1 MAGDT
6 AGGRVTGFVLLRV
19 RAHRLLLTA
28 ALLTVLLTTAVLA
41 TLTAYSGA
49 IGDAALRHSLL
60 DPSATTAGTT
70 GTTDST
76 GKTGTADATDSTG
89 KSGKTATAATADTA
103 DTADTQSAAATT
115 LVVKA
120 DVPAEERE
128 AADQAV
134 RDGARRT
141 FDGLPVTLRTLSRS
155 GPYALPR
162 SLQEPAARTEDPD
175 LTHFAA
181 LDPSQVRTVEGRAP
195 RAPGDLAD
203 RREIEV
209 ALPETAARRLAVEPG
224 TRLTLVDRFDG
235 PKVRVLVTGLYRP
248 VRVTS
253 PYWQLDDLHGRGV
266 TKVDFTTYGP
276 LLTDPAVLAGSGS
289 GRLVS
294 SGPTAWLASAD
305 FSALTTG
312 RIGALREAA
321 TAGPRT
327 LLKSP
332 ALHGTTAVTTSL
344 PEELE
349 RVERSLLVSRS
360 TLLIVALQLALLA
373 GYALLLVARL
383 LSVERAG
390 ETRLLRARGAS
401 RGRVAA
407 LAALE
412 ASLLA
417 LPAAVCAPLLAGPL
431 TRLLA
436 GQGALSRIGL
446 RLDTSAAAGAV
457 WATAAAVALGCA
469 LAVTVPAL
477 TAREEGAEGGGRA
490 RSLPAPVR
498 AGADVGLLVIAA
510 VAYWQLSRQTSGAVT
525 STGPGRSAATPTDT
539 LGIDPLLVAAPAL
552 ALLAGTVLTLRL
564 MPPVARL
571 AERRAA
577 GGRGLPTALAGWQF
591 SRRPMRGAGPVL
603 LLVLAVAMG
612 MLAIGQGAS
621 WNRSQDDQADFLAGA
636 PVRVLAGGEDG
647 LSRAGLYA
655 DLDGVSGA
663 APAMRTTLPL
673 SGNRTAAVLALD
685 TEGAGADSGEG
696 SRDSSGDHSDSDS
709 DSDSDG
715 GSGSGD
721 ADALLL
727 RGDLADEPAGRLLAG
742 LGPGRAGSVGATL
755 PKDSTR
761 LELEL
766 RIRASAQP
774 SDPDS
779 DLDPDSDPGS
789 DPAPYR
795 SKMTADVTLTLE
807 DRYGTPYRMSA
818 GELPADG
825 KAHRLS
831 VQLAQAERAPSDRAA
846 EPLSLT
852 GAQLDLSQPTGRAE
866 EHRLS
871 VERLTATT
879 SDGTRR
885 RLTAPPS
892 WLVTSHN
899 NQTTADPKAG
909 NTPTGPDVESE
920 RPLTVTYGT
929 GYIPRETPWETSS
942 VTIRLQA
949 ERPAAP
955 EVEAV
960 ATDDFL
966 KAAGAR
972 EGERLDVPFGGS
984 AVPVRIVESVR
995 ALPTT
1000 EGSDATRS
1008 SGGALLVDL
1017 RSVNRVLEE
1026 RYGESVAPTEWWLR
1040 TEPGAAVRV
1049 AAQLRERPDVEPSQV
1064 VVRDEIAERLRDDP
1078 FGAGPEAAFAAASV
1092 VAAALAAVGFAVST
1106 AGSLRERG
1114 AEFALL
1120 RALGAP
1126 RRQLARLV
1134 AAEQGVLVALALVVG
1149 VALGAVLTRAVVPLI
1164 VLTSRATRPVPEV
1177 LVELPL
1183 ARVAFLLAGL
1193 VVAPLIVTVVL
1204 VLRRGDSASSLRS
1217 LRSLHEQGGE

>member
-1 MAGDT
+1 M
-6 AGGRVTGFVLLRV
+6 
-19 RAHRLLLTA
+19 RAHRLLLAA

-60 DPSATTAGTT
+60 DPSAG
-70 GTTDST
+70 ST
-76 GKTGTADATDSTG
+76 GSASAGS
-89 KSGKTATAATADTA
+89 SGSAPE
-103 DTADTQSAAATT
+103 SAAATT
-115 LVVKA
+115 LIVKA
-120 DVPAEERE
+120 DVPPAERT
-128 AADQAV
+128 AADKAV

-141 FDGLPVTLRTLSRS
+141 FDGLPVTLRTLTRS

-162 SLQEPAARTEDPD
+162 SLQDPAARSEDPD

-181 LDPSQVRTVEGRAP
+181 LDPTQVRTVEGRLP
-195 RAPGDLAD
+195 RAPSVSSNSNSGRSAGG
-203 RREIEV
+203 EIEV
-209 ALPETAARRLAVEPG
+209 ALPEAAARRLALEPG
-224 TRLTLVDRFDG
+224 ARLTLVDRFDG
-235 PKVRVLVTGLYRP
+235 PKVRVRVTGLYRP
-248 VRVTS
+248 VRVSS
-253 PYWQLDDLHGRGV
+253 PYWQLDDLHGRGIS
-266 TKVDFTTYGP
+266 TLDFTTYGP
-276 LLTDPAVLAGSGS
+276 LLADPSVLTAAGA
-289 GRLVS
+289 GRAVS
-294 SGPTAWLASAD
+294 SGPTGWLASAD
-305 FSALTTG
+305 FSGLTTG
-312 RIGALREAA
+312 RIDALRDAA
-321 TAGPRT
+321 GSGPRW

-344 PEELE
+344 PEELD
-349 RVERSLLVSRS
+349 RADRSLLVSRS

-401 RGRVAA
+401 RGRVAG

-417 LPAAVCAPLLAGPL
+417 LPAALCAPLLAGPL

-436 GQGALSRIGL
+436 GQGALARIGL
-446 RLDTSAAAGAV
+446 RLDTSATAGAV
-457 WATAAAVALGCA
+457 WVTAAAVALGCA

-477 TAREEGAEGGGRA
+477 TARAEGTGGGRA
-490 RSLPAPVR
+490 RALPAPVR

-525 STGPGRSAATPTDT
+525 TSGSGSGRSGASTDT
-539 LGIDPLLVAAPAL
+539 LGIDPLLVSAPAL

-564 MPPVARL
+564 LPPVARL

-577 GGRGLPTALAGWQF
+577 SGRGLPTALAGWQF

-621 WNRSQDDQADFLAGA
+621 WDRSQDDQADFLAGTSI
-636 PVRVLAGGEDG
+636 RVLAGGEGG
-647 LSRAGLYA
+647 LARAGLYA
-655 DLDGVSGA
+655 GLDGVRGA
-663 APAMRTTLPL
+663 APAMRTSLAL
-673 SGNRTAAVLALD
+673 SGNRTATVLALD
-685 TEGAGADSGEG
+685 TEGTGPNTGKG
-696 SRDSSGDHSDSDS
+696 TTGGSGDNST
-709 DSDSDG
+709 G

-721 ADALLL
+721 GDEDGDAVAMLM
-727 RGDLADEPAGRLLAG
+727 RGDLAGKPTGQLLAG
-742 LGPGRAGSVGATL
+742 LGPGHTDPVGVEL
-755 PKDSTR
+755 PKGSTS
-761 LELEL
+761 LELTL
-766 RIRASAQP
+766 RLRATASP
-774 SDPDS
+774 SHT
-779 DLDPDSDPGS
+779 
-789 DPAPYR
+789 DPAAYR
-795 SKMTADVTLTLE
+795 SKMSADVTVTLE

-818 GELPADG
+818 GDLPADG
-825 KAHRLS
+825 EAHRLTLA
-831 VQLAQAERAPSDRAA
+831 LAQGEQAPTDRAA

-852 GAQLDLSQPTGRAE
+852 GAQLDMSQPTGRAE

-871 VERLTATT
+871 VERLTATGT
-879 SDGTRR
+879 DGTER
-885 RLTAPPS
+885 RLAEPTS
-892 WLVTSHN
+892 WKVTSAN
-899 NQTTADPKAG
+899 NNTTADPEAG
-909 NTPTGPDVESE
+909 NTPTRPDVQS
-920 RPLTVTYGT
+920 RSPLTVSYGT
-929 GYIPRETPWETSS
+929 GYIPRETPWESAS
-942 VTIRLQA
+942 LTIRLQA

-966 KAAGAR
+966 AAAGAR
-972 EGERLDVPFGGS
+972 EGERLDVPFSGS

-1000 EGSDATRS
+1000 QDSGAGTV

-1017 RSVNRVLEE
+1017 RSVNRVLDA
-1026 RYGESVAPTEWWLR
+1026 RYGESVAPSEWWLR
-1040 TEPGAAVRV
+1040 TAPGATARV
-1049 AAQLRERPDVEPSQV
+1049 AAELRERPDVEPSQV

-1078 FGAGPEAAFAAASV
+1078 FGAGAQAAFTAASV

-1106 AGSLRERG
+1106 AGSLRERS

-1149 VALGAVLTRAVVPLI
+1149 VALGAVLTRAVIPLI

-1183 ARVAFLLAGL
+1183 AQVAFLLAAL
-1193 VVAPLIVTVVL
+1193 VVAPLIVTAVL
-1204 VLRRGDSASSLRS
+1204 VLRRGDAASSLRS
-1217 LRSLHEQGGE
+1217 LRVLHEQGGE

>member
-1 MAGDT
+1 M
-6 AGGRVTGFVLLRV
+6 

-60 DPSATTAGTT
+60 DTSAGTRSGT
-70 GTTDST
+70 GS
-76 GKTGTADATDSTG
+76 G
-89 KSGKTATAATADTA
+89 KSGGSGTAS
-103 DTADTQSAAATT
+103 QSAAATT

-128 AADQAV
+128 TADKAV

-141 FDGLPVTLRTLSRS
+141 FDGLPVTVRTLTRS

-162 SLQEPAARTEDPD
+162 SLQEPAARSEDPD

-181 LDPSQVRTVEGRAP
+181 LDPTQVRTVEGRPP
-195 RAPGDLAD
+195 RAPGELAGGD
-203 RREIEV
+203 GIEV
-209 ALPETAARRLAVEPG
+209 ALPETAARRLGLEPG
-224 TRLTLVDRFDG
+224 ARLTLVDRFDG

-266 TKVDFTTYGP
+266 SRLDFTTYGP
-276 LLTDPAVLAGSGS
+276 LLADPAVLAATGD

-294 SGPTAWLASAD
+294 SGSTGWLASAD
-305 FSALTTG
+305 FSALTTA
-312 RIGALREAA
+312 RIGDLRDAA
-321 TAGPRT
+321 GAGPRS

-332 ALHGTTAVTTSL
+332 SLHGTTAITTSL
-344 PEELE
+344 PEELD

-383 LSVERAG
+383 LSVERAD

-401 RGRVAA
+401 RGRVAG

-417 LPAAVCAPLLAGPL
+417 LPAAVCAPLLTGPL

-446 RLDTSAAAGAV
+446 RLDTSAVAGGV
-457 WATAAAVALGCA
+457 WLTAAAVALGCA
-469 LAVTVPAL
+469 LAVTVPVL
-477 TAREEGAEGGGRA
+477 TARSDGTGGGRA
-490 RSLPAPVR
+490 RALPAPVR
-498 AGADVGLLVIAA
+498 AGADVGLLVVAA
-510 VAYWQLSRQTSGAVT
+510 VAYWQLSRQTSGAVA
-525 STGPGRSAATPTDT
+525 STGTGRSAGTSTDT
-539 LGIDPLLVAAPAL
+539 LGIDPLLVSAPAL

-564 MPPVARL
+564 LPPVARL
-571 AERRAA
+571 AERHAA

-621 WNRSQDDQADFLAGA
+621 WNRSQDDQAGFLAGTS
-636 PVRVLAGGEDG
+636 VRVLAGGEDG
-647 LSRAGLYA
+647 LTRAGLYA
-655 DLDGVSGA
+655 GLDGVRGA
-663 APAMRTTLPL
+663 APAMRTSLPL

-685 TEGAGADSGEG
+685 TRNTSAM
-696 SRDSSGDHSDSDS
+696 
-709 DSDSDG
+709 
-715 GSGSGD
+715 
-721 ADALLL
+721 LL
-727 RGDLADEPAGRLLAG
+727 RGDLADKPVARLLAG
-742 LGPGRAGSVGATL
+742 IGPERSGPAGVTL
-755 PKDSTR
+755 PKGSTR
-761 LELEL
+761 LDLEL
-766 RIRASAQP
+766 RIRATAQ
-774 SDPDS
+774 S
-779 DLDPDSDPGS
+779 PGS
-789 DPAPYR
+789 NSDSGSGPAGSGSNPAAYR
-795 SKMTADVTLTLE
+795 SKMSADVTVTLE

-825 KAHRLS
+825 RAHRLT
-831 VQLAQAERAPSDRAA
+831 LEPAQADRSPSDRPA

-852 GAQLDLSQPTGRAE
+852 GMQLDMSQPTGRAE

-871 VERLTATT
+871 VEELAATGAG
-879 SDGTRR
+879 GTEQ
-885 RLTAPPS
+885 RLTAPAS
-892 WLVTSHN
+892 WQVTSEN

-909 NTPTGPDVESE
+909 NTPTDPDVTSES
-920 RPLTVTYGT
+920 PLTVTYGT

-942 VTIRLQA
+942 LTIRVRP
-949 ERPAAP
+949 ERSAAP

-984 AVPVRIVESVR
+984 AVPVRIVASAR

-1000 EGSDATRS
+1000 EGSGTSDGARS

-1040 TEPGAAVRV
+1040 TAPGAAAHV
-1049 AAQLRERPDVEPSQV
+1049 AAQLREQPDVEPTQV

-1149 VALGAVLTRAVVPLI
+1149 VALGAVLTRAVIPLI

-1177 LVELPL
+1177 LVQLPF
-1183 ARVAFLLAGL
+1183 ARVALLLAGL
-1193 VVAPLIVTVVL
+1193 VVAPLVVTGVL
-1204 VLRRGDSASSLRS
+1204 VLRRGDAASSLRS
-1217 LRSLHEQGGE
+1217 LRVLHEQGGE

>member
-1 MAGDT
+1 M
-6 AGGRVTGFVLLRV
+6 TGFVLLRV
-19 RAHRLLLTA
+19 RAHRLLPAA

-60 DPSATTAGTT
+60 DPSAGSASGGSASAG
-70 GTTDST
+70 S
-76 GKTGTADATDSTG
+76 APE
-89 KSGKTATAATADTA
+89 
-103 DTADTQSAAATT
+103 SAAATT
-115 LVVKA
+115 LIVKA
-120 DVPAEERE
+120 DVPAAERT
-128 AADQAV
+128 AADKAV

-141 FDGLPVTLRTLSRS
+141 FDGLPVTLRTLTRS

-162 SLQEPAARTEDPD
+162 SLQDPAARSEDPD

-181 LDPSQVRTVEGRAP
+181 LDPTQVRTVDGRLP
-195 RAPGDLAD
+195 RAPSSDSNGSNGSGSSSAGG
-203 RREIEV
+203 EIEV
-209 ALPETAARRLAVEPG
+209 ALPEAAARRLALEPG
-224 TRLTLVDRFDG
+224 ARLTLVDRFDG
-235 PKVRVLVTGLYRP
+235 PKVRVRVTGLYRP
-248 VRVTS
+248 VRVSS
-253 PYWQLDDLHGRGV
+253 PYWQLDDLHGRGIS
-266 TKVDFTTYGP
+266 TLDFTTYGP
-276 LLTDPAVLAGSGS
+276 LLADPSVLTATRAG
-289 GRLVS
+289 RAVS
-294 SGPTAWLASAD
+294 SGPTGWLASAD
-305 FSALTTG
+305 FSGLTTG
-312 RIGALREAA
+312 RIDALRDAA
-321 TAGPRT
+321 GSGPRW

-344 PEELE
+344 PEELD
-349 RVERSLLVSRS
+349 RADRSLLVSRS

-401 RGRVAA
+401 RGRVAG

-417 LPAAVCAPLLAGPL
+417 LPAALCAPLLAGPL

-436 GQGALSRIGL
+436 GQGALARIGL
-446 RLDTSAAAGAV
+446 RLDTSATAGAV
-457 WATAAAVALGCA
+457 WVTAAAVALGCA

-477 TAREEGAEGGGRA
+477 TARAEGTGGGRA
-490 RSLPAPVR
+490 RALPAPVR
-498 AGADVGLLVIAA
+498 AGADVGLLVIAG

-525 STGPGRSAATPTDT
+525 TSGSGSGRSGTSTDT
-539 LGIDPLLVAAPAL
+539 LGIDPLLVSAPAL

-564 MPPVARL
+564 LPPVARL

-577 GGRGLPTALAGWQF
+577 SGRGLPTALAGWQF

-621 WNRSQDDQADFLAGA
+621 WDRSQDDQADFLAGTSI
-636 PVRVLAGGEDG
+636 RVLAGGEGG
-647 LSRAGLYA
+647 LARAGLYA
-655 DLDGVSGA
+655 GLDGVRGA
-663 APAMRTTLPL
+663 APAMRTSLAL
-673 SGNRTAAVLALD
+673 SGNRTATVLALD
-685 TEGAGADSGEG
+685 TEGTGPDTGKGTTGG
-696 SRDSSGDHSDSDS
+696 SASGDG
-709 DSDSDG
+709 DG
-715 GSGSGD
+715 GGD
-721 ADALLL
+721 AVAMLM
-727 RGDLADEPAGRLLAG
+727 RGDLAGKPTGQLPAG
-742 LGPGRAGSVGATL
+742 LGPGHTDPVGVEL
-755 PKDSTR
+755 PKGSTS
-761 LELEL
+761 LELTL
-766 RIRASAQP
+766 RLRATASPSHTDSPNSA
-774 SDPDS
+774 
-779 DLDPDSDPGS
+779 
-789 DPAPYR
+789 DPADPAAYR
-795 SKMTADVTLTLE
+795 SKMSADVTVTLE

-818 GELPADG
+818 GDLPADG
-825 KAHRLS
+825 KAHRLTLE
-831 VQLAQAERAPSDRAA
+831 LAQGEQAPTDRAA

-852 GAQLDLSQPTGRAE
+852 GAQLDMSQPTGRAE

-871 VERLTATT
+871 VERLTATGAG
-879 SDGTRR
+879 GTER
-885 RLTAPPS
+885 RLAEPTS
-892 WLVTSHN
+892 WKVTSAN
-899 NQTTADPKAG
+899 NNTTADPEAG
-909 NTPTGPDVESE
+909 NTPTRPDVQS
-920 RPLTVTYGT
+920 RSPLTVSYGT
-929 GYIPRETPWETSS
+929 GYIPRETPWESAS
-942 VTIRLQA
+942 LTIRLQA

-966 KAAGAR
+966 AAAGAR
-972 EGERLDVPFGGS
+972 KGERLDVPFGGS

-1000 EGSDATRS
+1000 QGSTTQDPGAGTT

-1017 RSVNRVLEE
+1017 RSVNRVLDA
-1026 RYGESVAPTEWWLR
+1026 RYGESVAPSEWWLR
-1040 TEPGAAVRV
+1040 TAPGATSQV
-1049 AAQLRERPDVEPSQV
+1049 AAELRERPDVEPSQV

-1078 FGAGPEAAFAAASV
+1078 FGAGPQAAFTAASV

-1106 AGSLRERG
+1106 AGSLRERS

-1149 VALGAVLTRAVVPLI
+1149 VALGAVLTRAVIPLI

-1183 ARVAFLLAGL
+1183 TQVAFLLAAL
-1193 VVAPLIVTVVL
+1193 VVAPLIVTAVL
-1204 VLRRGDSASSLRS
+1204 VLRRGDAASSLRS
-1217 LRSLHEQGGE
+1217 LRVLHEQGGE